1 MIYMSLIRNLLPV
14 LTIFSLV
21 ILVPLVSSQGS
32 LSVTVSTDKSQYVP
46 SENVR
51 ISGKVLDPQN
61 NPVAG
66 AGVSIQVGDPA
77 VHVQLVFSDNSGSYA
92 DMFILPAST
101 ATGQYTAY
109 ASASK
114 AGFTS
119 AQQQAQFTV
128 LGQPAATTMPQSSS
142 QPSSPPSKCF
152 IATATYGSEIAPEV
166 ALLRNFRDAEVLQT
180 SAGTSFMQAFN
191 AFYYSF
197 SPQVASF
204 IASHGEVRSAM
215 KVILYPLIGILY
227 VSSRIFQLLSF
238 NGELAVTASG
248 IFATLGIGI
257 VYFGPAWILSGRFG
271 KTGLNSRWLIG
282 KRLILMCCAIST
294 IPLALAEA
302 SGSAAFLEATTVTT
316 VLCFLFL
323 GSFSARSLFTL
334 AWGRAQSMVELL
346 QTKSL

>member
-1 MIYMSLIRNLLPV
+1 M
-14 LTIFSLV
+14 
-21 ILVPLVSSQGS
+21 LVPLVSSQGS
-32 LSVTVSTDKSQYVP
+32 LSVTVSTDKAQYVP
-46 SENVR
+46 GENVR
-51 ISGKVLDPQN
+51 ISGKVLDSQN

-114 AGFTS
+114 AGFAS

-128 LGQPAATTMPQSSS
+128 LGQPAATTMPQSST

-180 SAGTSFMQAFN
+180 LAGTGFMQAFN
-191 AFYYSF
+191 SFYYSF
-197 SPQVASF
+197 SPQVALF
-204 IASHGEVRSAM
+204 MASHGEVRSAM

-238 NGELAVTASG
+238 NGELAVTVSG
-248 IFATLGIGI
+248 IFAALGIGA
-257 VYFGPAWILSGRFG
+257 VYFGPAWILAGRFAKAG
-271 KTGLNSRWLIG
+271 VNSRWPG
-282 KRLILMCCAIST
+282 RKRLILTSCAIST
-294 IPLALAEA
+294 LALALAEA
-302 SGSAAFLEATTVTT
+302 SRSAVFLEAITVTT

-334 AWGRAQSMVELL
+334 AWGRAQSMVEPL
-346 QTKSL
+346 QTRSL